1 MTTIE
6 AAETAVEPRPVP
18 TSDGVE
24 LQNPLA
30 KAQAAWRQSAAYRA
44 RPRFLE
50 QLIGMITLTVLT
62 TGLPTEWFV
71 VIEGNLFDAVNVG
84 GPLVIVVFTA
94 LIGTLLVFSMKR
106 PKAMFYLL
114 VCELML
120 VGFSLLIL
128 FSPLWSVNFNTSVR
142 RSVALTLV
150 TLLGI
155 YFVAR
160 YSLEQLLNRLSL
172 VYFFA
177 MILNLVWVT
186 ALPQYGLSNGDFVGI
201 TTNRNTL
208 GQQAVLGCLI
218 MVFAFRSKNHKII
231 AVVGF
236 AGSLYLVIGT
246 GSKTSLASLVLL
258 GGLLIVFS
266 TFRARKQLFGAVI
279 VSEIT
284 AGLFGIL
291 IATANLVFITDL
303 LDRDITLTGRTVLWQ
318 HLLVPISEKP
328 ILGHGWEAF
337 WGGWGSPA
345 HEIWLKNSWF
355 PPTAH
360 NAPLEYLLALGA
372 VGLIIWAVMMGRGLW
387 RSIHYLRDRPGIAG
401 LFPLAMLSYA
411 FLYSVTEAGVVRR
424 GVDWMLVVVALVE
437 TKRFMDKNRS
447 TLDGSK
453 LAIRRRPRSATQSSV
468 IEVSSRPSVGHR

>member
-1 MTTIE
+1 MAI
-6 AAETAVEPRPVP
+6 AVRDESPTPVGL
-18 TSDGVE
+18 TE
-24 LQNPLA
+24 
-30 KAQAAWRQSAAYRA
+30 AQANWRQSAAYRS

-50 QLIGMITLTVLT
+50 QLVGMIALTVLT

-71 VIEGNLFDAVNVG
+71 VIDGDLYASVNVG
-84 GPLVIVVFTA
+84 GPLVIVVFTV

-114 VCELML
+114 VCDLAL

-128 FSPLWSVNFNTSVR
+128 FSPLWSVDFATSVR

-160 YSLEQLLNRLSL
+160 YSLEQLINRLAI
-172 VYFFA
+172 VFFIA
-177 MILNLVWVT
+177 MVLNVIWVNV
-186 ALPQYGLSNGDFVGI
+186 LPQYGKSILGDDFLGI

-208 GQQAVLGCLI
+208 GQQAVLGCLV
-218 MVFAFRSKNHKII
+218 MVFAFRSRNHRII
-231 AVVGF
+231 AVFGF
-236 AGSLYLVIGT
+236 LGSAYLVLGT
-246 GSKTSLASLVLL
+246 NSKTSLASLILL
-258 GGLLIVFS
+258 GLLLIVFS

-279 VSEIT
+279 VSEVT
-284 AGLFGIL
+284 AGLFGLL

-303 LDRDITLTGRTVLWQ
+303 LDRDITLTGRTVLWE
-318 HLLVPISEKP
+318 HLLEPISEKP

-372 VGLIIWAVMMGRGLW
+372 VGLTIWTIMMTRGLW

-401 LFPLAMLSYA
+401 LFPIAIFSYA
-411 FLYSVTEAGVVRR
+411 LLYSITEAGVVRR
-424 GVDWMLVVVALVE
+424 GIDWMLVV
-437 TKRFMDKNRS
+437 
-447 TLDGSK
+447 
-453 LAIRRRPRSATQSSV
+453 
-468 IEVSSRPSVGHR
+468 

>member
-1 MTTIE
+1 MALAIPE
-6 AAETAVEPRPVP
+6 RSSET
-18 TSDGVE
+18 D
-24 LQNPLA
+24 NPLPTRLSQ
-30 KAQAAWRQSAAYRA
+30 AQAAWRLSAAYRA

-50 QLIGMITLTVLT
+50 QAIGMLTLTVLT

-71 VIEGNLFDAVNVG
+71 VINGNLYDSVNVG

-94 LIGTLLVFSMKR
+94 LIGSLLVFSMKR

-114 VCELML
+114 VCELTL
-120 VGFSLLIL
+120 ASFSLLIL
-128 FSPLWSVNFNTSVR
+128 FSPLWSANFSTSVR
-142 RSVALTLV
+142 RAVALTLV

-160 YSLEQLLNRLSL
+160 YSLEQLINRLAI
-172 VYFFA
+172 VFFFA
-177 MILNLVWVT
+177 MVVNVVWVT
-186 ALPQYGLSNGDFVGI
+186 ALPQYGLNFDDFTGI
-201 TTNRNTL
+201 TTNRNQL

-218 MVFAFRSKNHKII
+218 MVFAFRSRSHRIL
-231 AVVGF
+231 AAVGF
-236 AGSLYLVIGT
+236 VGQLYLVIGT
-246 GSKTSLASLVLL
+246 NSKTSLASLLLL

-284 AGLFGIL
+284 AGLFGLL

-318 HLLVPISEKP
+318 HLLEPISERP
-328 ILGHGWEAF
+328 LLGHGWEAF

-360 NAPLEYLLALGA
+360 NAPLEYLLALGV
-372 VGLIIWAVMMGRGLW
+372 VGLTVWAVMMGRGLW

-401 LFPLAMLSYA
+401 LFPIAIFSYA

-424 GVDWMLVVVALVE
+424 GVDWMLVVVCLVE
-437 TKRFMDKNRS
+437 TKRFMDRNRS
-447 TLDGSK
+447 SLDGNRI
-453 LAIRRRPRSATQSSV
+453 AIRRKRDVERKTEELVAAKTAQA
-468 IEVSSRPSVGHR
+468 SVGPTSQTD

>member
-1 MTTIE
+1 M
-6 AAETAVEPRPVP
+6 
-18 TSDGVE
+18 
-24 LQNPLA
+24 
-30 KAQAAWRQSAAYRA
+30 SAAYRS
-44 RPRFLE
+44 RPRLLE
-50 QLIGMITLTVLT
+50 QLVGMIALLVLT

-71 VIEGNLFDAVNVG
+71 VIDGNLYDSVNVG
-84 GPLVIVVFTA
+84 GPLVIVVFTV
-94 LIGTLLVFSMKR
+94 LIGSLLVFSMKR

-114 VCELML
+114 VCELIL
-120 VGFSLLIL
+120 VSFSLLIL
-128 FSPLWSVNFNTSVR
+128 FSPLWSVDFSTSVR

-150 TLLGI
+150 TLMGI

-160 YSLEQLLNRLSL
+160 YSLEQLINRLSI
-172 VYFFA
+172 VFFVA
-177 MILNLVWVT
+177 MVLNVIWVN
-186 ALPQYGLSNGDFVGI
+186 ALPQYGLSRTGDDFLGI
-201 TTNRNTL
+201 TTNRNSL
-208 GQQAVLGCLI
+208 GQQAVLGCLV
-218 MVFAFRSKNHKII
+218 MVFAFRSRNHRII
-231 AVVGF
+231 ALIGF
-236 AGSLYLVIGT
+236 IGSLYLVLGT
-246 GSKTSLASLVLL
+246 NSKTSLASLILL

-279 VSEIT
+279 VSEVT
-284 AGLFGIL
+284 AGLFGLL

-303 LDRDITLTGRTVLWQ
+303 LDRDITLTGRTVLWE
-318 HLLVPISEKP
+318 HLLEPISEKP

-372 VGLIIWAVMMGRGLW
+372 VGLALWVVMMGRGLW
-387 RSIHYLRDRPGIAG
+387 RSIHYLRDRPGFAG
-401 LFPLAMLSYA
+401 LFPIAILSYA

-447 TLDGSK
+447 TLDGAR
-453 LAIRRRPRSATQSSV
+453 LAVTRGRRGAQGDSSPTRLSDQSSDEP
-468 IEVSSRPSVGHR
+468 I